1 MGIESSGKA
10 QAAVTADAI
19 NFLDD
24 PSRVAAL
31 PRFTI
36 DDVSKHNTHNDCWV
50 VVFGIVIDVT
60 SFLKDHPGGI
70 DVLAKKAGMD
80 ASKMF
85 KMIHPERTLQMK
97 LPEECIVGVLKDAA
111 AGALEEGLLS
121 KANP

>member
-24 PSRVAAL
+24 ASRVASL
-31 PRFTI
+31 PRFTM
-36 DDVSKHNTHNDCWV
+36 DDVSKHNTQKDCWV

-70 DVLAKKAGMD
+70 DVLAKKAGTD

-85 KMIHPERTLQMK
+85 KMIHPERCQYRSFGRA
-97 LPEECIVGVLKDAA
+97 IISRWQSRGRF
-111 AGALEEGLLS
+111 ALMLR
-121 KANP
+121 P